1 MLLVGAPYCTVRSVE
16 PHSQSDDVKLQWEES
31 VIGFNMSV
39 RWQAAIRHGTRPRW
53 LAGSMVDCGS
63 CCVDAAPIC
72 WGCGLVET
80 RGPIRAERRGQ
91 PRLRRGGRRLDRRR
105 EGGRKR
111 TDRQTLHNDRA
122 G

>member
-1 MLLVGAPYCTVRSVE
+1 MLLVGAPYCTVRSIE

-91 PRLRRGGRRLDRRR
+91 PRFRLAWTSSSPLRLVPVLSHCPASVASP
-105 EGGRKR
+105 
-111 TDRQTLHNDRA
+111 T
-122 G
+122 